1 MRTIYFYLCA
11 VVNLIWINT
20 KKMQFSKI
28 KKNKTKEEADAH
40 VAEIAT
46 NWSKFILNIAGL
58 NLTVVGK
65 ENIPNEP
72 CLFVGNH
79 QSNFDIPVILSN
91 MNRTTGA
98 VAKKEMEKIPI
109 MSYWMR
115 EIHCVFMDREN
126 PREALK
132 AISEGVE
139 NLKNGYSMLI
149 FPEGTR
155 SRSNNMG
162 EFKKGSMR
170 LAIKAG
176 VPIVPVTLYDTYKA
190 MEGNNGKIKKANAK
204 LIIDKPIYLGEM
216 TKEEKANVS
225 DRVQGIIQ
233 SNLNKEKGVI

>member
-1 MRTIYFYLCA
+1 MRTIYFYLCVIINLLWVNSKKMKFNSIKKHKTEEEA
-11 VVNLIWINT
+11 VV
-20 KKMQFSKI
+20 FVDKI
-28 KKNKTKEEADAH
+28 AK
-40 VAEIAT
+40 
-46 NWSKFILNIAGL
+46 NWSNFIIRAAGL

-79 QSNFDIPVILSN
+79 QSNFDIPVVLSN
-91 MNRTTGA
+91 MNRPTGA
-98 VAKKEMEKIPI
+98 VAKKEMEKLPI
-109 MSYWMR
+109 MSYWMSQ
-115 EIHCVFMDREN
+115 IHCVFMDREN

-139 NLKNGYSMLI
+139 NLKSGYSMLI

-162 EFKKGSMR
+162 EFKQGSMR

-176 VPIVPVTLYDTYKA
+176 VPIVPITLYDTYKV

-204 LIIDKPIYLGEM
+204 LIIDKPIYLDNM
-216 TKEEKANVS
+216 SKEEKSNISEV
-225 DRVQGIIQ
+225 VQNIIQ
-233 SNLNKEKGVI
+233 NNLDNLNK

>member
-11 VVNLIWINT
+11 IINLIWINF
-20 KKMQFSKI
+20 KKMKFSSM
-28 KKNKTKEEADAH
+28 KKHKTREEAEAY

-98 VAKKEMEKIPI
+98 VAKKEMLKIPI
-109 MSYWMR
+109 MSYWMKQ
-115 EIHCVFMDREN
+115 IHCVFMDREN

-132 AISEGVE
+132 AIAEGVE
-139 NLKNGYSMLI
+139 NLKNGSSMLI

-155 SRSNNMG
+155 SKSNNMG

-204 LIIDKPIYLGEM
+204 LIIDKPIYLDGM
-216 TKEEKANVS
+216 SKEEKANISEV
-225 DRVQGIIQ
+225 VQNIIQ
-233 SNLNKEKGVI
+233 CNLNKEKGVK

>member
-11 VVNLIWINT
+11 IINLIWINF
-20 KKMQFSKI
+20 KKMKFSSM
-28 KKNKTKEEADAH
+28 KKHKTREEAEAY

-98 VAKKEMEKIPI
+98 VAKKEMLKIPI
-109 MSYWMR
+109 MSYWMKQ
-115 EIHCVFMDREN
+115 IHCVFMDREN

-132 AISEGVE
+132 AIAEGVE
-139 NLKNGYSMLI
+139 NLKNGSSMLI

-155 SRSNNMG
+155 SKSNNMG

-204 LIIDKPIYLGEM
+204 LTIDKPIYLDEM
-216 TKEEKANVS
+216 SKEEKANISEV
-225 DRVQGIIQ
+225 VQNIIQ
-233 SNLNKEKGVI
+233 CNLNKEKGVK